1 MAELRS
7 YRSGSGME
15 PRVTPPG
22 PRPPS
27 LTVIVVPA
35 SADCDRVDRYRV
47 HAVGHCKA
55 TTCEA
60 AAGRLLS
67 RGVDGAT
74 CHRGVNDHSLE
85 SIGERERLR
94 LGIAD
99 RGEAVVPLR

>member
-1 MAELRS
+1 MLRIKLVLLQSDTTRSEATELDCDRRAS
-7 YRSGSGME
+7 QG
-15 PRVTPPG
+15 
-22 PRPPS
+22 
-27 LTVIVVPA
+27 

-67 RGVDGAT
+67 RGVNGAT

-99 RGEAVVPLR
+99 RRGEAVVPLR